1 MSVGE
6 HVDPL
11 VGISGE
17 DGSCPHSGRTG
28 QEGREQVSR
37 AGAVGGGLSADS
49 VKGQIAKLLGFA
61 GYRICHSYS
70 ILPQ

>member
-37 AGAVGGGLSADS
+37 AGAVGGGC
-49 VKGQIAKLLGFA
+49 QQTLLRA
-61 GYRICHSYS
+61 R
-70 ILPQ
+70 